1 MPTTRRSPTN
11 ILVLNSGSSSL
22 KFTMFAMTNERV
34 LARGIV
40 ERIGLNEPFLKYE
53 RHDGVSSKT
62 QAPVSNHEEALE
74 LVCDKLVD
82 PDIGVMKA
90 LTEVE
95 AVGHRVVHGG
105 ENFHDSVIVTSEVKN
120 NIRECSALA
129 PLHNPPNL
137 GGIEACEQVFA
148 AIPNVAVFDTAFH
161 HSMPASSYLYAIP
174 YEYYEKYG
182 IRKYGFHGTSHQ
194 FVSYATANLLGRPL
208 GELKLITAHL
218 GNGASITAV
227 ERGNVLDTSMG
238 MTPLN
243 GLVMGTRCGDIDP
256 AVVLYLARRGMTPD
270 AIDRLLNKCSGL
282 LGVSGI
288 GSGDMRDNVAAAE
301 AGNMQAQRAI
311 RMFVQ
316 RLVNYIGSYF
326 TLLAGAD
333 AVVFTGGIGEN
344 SALIREQVVRKLA
357 CLGCHLDVAKNKA
370 TTGCP
375 AVISTPDSTLQAI
388 VMPTNEELM
397 IARETVRLLTV
408 PSKAIPAVD
417 AAPVTTEDKSLR
429 KASHDIA

>member
-1 MPTTRRSPTN
+1 MSASVTLHGPIN
-11 ILVLNSGSSSL
+11 VLVVNAGSSSL
-22 KFTMFAMTNERV
+22 KFTMFAMDTEKI
-34 LARGIV
+34 LAKGIV
-40 ERIGLNEPFLKYE
+40 ERIGQNEPFLKYE
-53 RHDGVSSKT
+53 RFDGSSFKEQAFVST
-62 QAPVSNHEEALE
+62 HAEALK
-74 LVCDKLVD
+74 LVCAKLVEAD
-82 PDIGVMKA
+82 VGVLKS
-90 LTEVE
+90 LNDVE
-95 AVGHRVVHGG
+95 AIGHRVVHGG
-105 ENFHDSVIVTSEVKN
+105 ENFHDSVIVTNEVKN
-120 NIRECSALA
+120 NIHECSALA

-137 GGIEACEQVFA
+137 GGIEACESVFA
-148 AIPNVAVFDTAFH
+148 GIPNVAVFDTAFH

-182 IRKYGFHGTSHQ
+182 IRKYGFHGTSHK
-194 FVSYATANLLGRPL
+194 FVSYATASLLNEPL

-270 AIDRLLNKCSGL
+270 AIDKLLNKCSGL

-288 GSGDMRDNVAAAE
+288 GSGDMRDNIAAAE
-301 AGNMQAQRAI
+301 SGNLQAQRGI

-316 RLVNYIGSYF
+316 RLVSYIGSYF
-326 TLLAGAD
+326 TLLNGAD

-344 SALIREQVVRKLA
+344 SAYVREQTVRKLEA
-357 CLGCHLDVAKNKA
+357 LGCYLDPEKNNQA
-370 TTGCP
+370 IGRP
-375 AVISTPDSTLQAI
+375 AIISTPDSKLKAI

-397 IARETVRLLTV
+397 IARETVRLLSV
-408 PSKAIPAVD
+408 PIKSILPCPALP
-417 AAPVTTEDKSLR
+417 A
-429 KASHDIA
+429 

>member
-1 MPTTRRSPTN
+1 MTKPAPYRSPVN
-11 ILVLNSGSSSL
+11 ILVINAGSSSL
-22 KFTMFAMTNERV
+22 KFTMYAMDTEKF
-34 LARGIV
+34 LARGII

-53 RHDGVSSKT
+53 RFDGKSFKEQALVSSH
-62 QAPVSNHEEALE
+62 AEALE
-74 LVCDKLVD
+74 LVCAKLVD
-82 PDIGVMKA
+82 PETGVLNSLMD
-90 LTEVE
+90 VE
-95 AVGHRVVHGG
+95 AIGHRVVHGG
-105 ENFHDSVIVTSEVKN
+105 ENFHDSVIVTREVKT
-120 NIRECSALA
+120 NIRECASLA

-137 GGIEACEQVFA
+137 GGIEACEQVFEDV
-148 AIPNVAVFDTAFH
+148 PNVAVFDTAFH

-182 IRKYGFHGTSHQ
+182 IRKYGFHGTSHK
-194 FVSYATANLLGRPL
+194 FVSYATADYLGIPL
-208 GELKLITAHL
+208 GELNLITCHL

-270 AIDRLLNKCSGL
+270 DIDRLLNKCSGL

-288 GSGDMRDNVAAAE
+288 GSGDMRDNIAAAE

-311 RMFVQ
+311 RMFVH
-316 RLVNYIGSYF
+316 RLVTYIGSYY
-326 TLLAGAD
+326 TILGGAD

-344 SALIREQVVRKLA
+344 SAYIREHVIQKLE
-357 CLGCHLDVAKNKA
+357 CLGCHLDVAKNQA
-370 TTGCP
+370 TLSRP
-375 AVISTPDSTLQAI
+375 AVISTPESKLKAI

-397 IARETVRLLTV
+397 IARETARLLTV
-408 PSKAIPAVD
+408 PSKAVPTPASCD
-417 AAPVTTEDKSLR
+417 PSCECKQ
-429 KASHDIA
+429 

>member
-1 MPTTRRSPTN
+1 MSASKTVHGPIN
-11 ILVLNSGSSSL
+11 VLVLNAGSSSL
-22 KFTMFAMTNERV
+22 KFTMFAMDKETV

-53 RHDGVSSKT
+53 RFDGSSFKE
-62 QAPVSNHEEALE
+62 QALVSNHAEALQ
-74 LVCDKLVD
+74 LVCAKLVE
-82 PDIGVMKA
+82 PDIGV
-90 LTEVE
+90 LNSLLDVE
-95 AVGHRVVHGG
+95 AIGHRVVHGG
-105 ENFHDSVIVTSEVKN
+105 ENFHDSVIVTNEVKN
-120 NIRECSALA
+120 NIRECAALA

-137 GGIEACEQVFA
+137 GGIEACELVFDK
-148 AIPNVAVFDTAFH
+148 IPNVAVFDTAFH

-182 IRKYGFHGTSHQ
+182 IRKYGFHGTSHK
-194 FVSYATANLLGRPL
+194 FVSYATADLLNVPL

-270 AIDRLLNKCSGL
+270 AIDKLLNKCSGL

-288 GSGDMRDNVAAAE
+288 GSGDMRDNITAAE
-301 AGNMQAQRAI
+301 AGNLQAQRGI

-316 RLVNYIGSYF
+316 RLVSYVGSYF
-326 TLLAGAD
+326 TLLNGAD

-344 SALIREQVVRKLA
+344 SAYIREQTIRKLEA
-357 CLGCHLDVAKNKA
+357 LGCYLDPEKNKLA
-370 TTGCP
+370 IGRP
-375 AVISTPDSTLQAI
+375 AIISTPESKLKAI

-397 IARETVRLLTV
+397 IARETTRLLSV
-408 PSKAIPAVD
+408 PV
-417 AAPVTTEDKSLR
+417 KSVPTCI
-429 KASHDIA
+429 KS

>member
-1 MPTTRRSPTN
+1 MSEKCNAGQGPAKV
-11 ILVLNSGSSSL
+11 LVLNAGSSSL
-22 KFTMFAMTNERV
+22 KFTLYAMDKERF
-34 LARGIV
+34 LARGII

-53 RHDGVSSKT
+53 RHDHKNFKEV
-62 QAPVSNHEEALE
+62 ALVSNHDEALR
-74 LVCDKLVD
+74 LVCAKLVE
-82 PDIGVMKA
+82 PEYGV
-90 LTEVE
+90 LGSLDEVD
-95 AVGHRVVHGG
+95 AIGHRVVHGG
-105 ENFHDSVIVTSEVKN
+105 ENFHDSVIVTGEVKN
-120 NIRECSALA
+120 HIRECFTLA

-137 GGIEACEQVFA
+137 GGIEACERVFKET
-148 AIPNVAVFDTAFH
+148 PNIAVFDTAFH

-174 YEYYEKYG
+174 YDYYEKYG
-182 IRKYGFHGTSHQ
+182 IRKYGFHGTSHK
-194 FVSYATANLLGRPL
+194 FVSTATASLLGKPL
-208 GELKLITAHL
+208 GELNLITAHL

-270 AIDRLLNKCSGL
+270 DIDKLLNKSSGL

-301 AGNMQAQRAI
+301 GGNMQAQRAL
-311 RMFVQ
+311 RMFVH
-316 RLVNYIGSYF
+316 RLVSYIGSYF
-326 TLLAGAD
+326 TILDGAD

-344 SALIREQVVRKLA
+344 SVYIRERVIRRLD
-357 CLGCHLDVAKNKA
+357 CLGCYLDEEANRKA
-370 TTGCP
+370 MGR
-375 AVISTPDSTLQAI
+375 AAIVSTPESKLKAI

-408 PSKAIPAVD
+408 PARGLPANHNHVPAAKA
-417 AAPVTTEDKSLR
+417 
-429 KASHDIA
+429 

>member
-1 MPTTRRSPTN
+1 MVASSILSGPVN
-11 ILVLNSGSSSL
+11 VLVLNAGSSSL
-22 KFTMFAMTNERV
+22 KFTMYAMDNEKI
-34 LARGIV
+34 LAKGIV

-53 RHDGVSSKT
+53 RFDGSSFKEQALVST
-62 QAPVSNHEEALE
+62 HAEALK
-74 LVCDKLVD
+74 LVCAKLVERD
-82 PDIGVMKA
+82 VGVLNSLKD
-90 LTEVE
+90 VE
-95 AVGHRVVHGG
+95 AIGHRVVHGG
-105 ENFHDSVIVTSEVKN
+105 ENFHDSVIVTNEVKN
-120 NIRECSALA
+120 NIHECAALA

-137 GGIEACEQVFA
+137 GGIEACQLVFDG
-148 AIPNVAVFDTAFH
+148 IPNVAVFDTAFH

-174 YEYYEKYG
+174 YDYYEKFG
-182 IRKYGFHGTSHQ
+182 IRKYGFHGTSHK
-194 FVSYATANLLGRPL
+194 FVSYATAELLKAPL

-270 AIDRLLNKCSGL
+270 AIDKLLNKCSGL

-288 GSGDMRDNVAAAE
+288 GSGDMRDNIAAAE
-301 AGNMQAQRAI
+301 AGNLQAQRGI

-316 RLVNYIGSYF
+316 RLVSYVGSYF
-326 TLLAGAD
+326 TLLNGAD

-344 SALIREQVVRKLA
+344 SSYIREQTVRKLES
-357 CLGCHLDVAKNKA
+357 LGCYLDPQKNNQA
-370 TTGCP
+370 IGRP
-375 AVISTPDSTLQAI
+375 AIISTPESKLKAI

-397 IARETVRLLTV
+397 IARETVRLLSIPV
-408 PSKAIPAVD
+408 KAIIPCPAC
-417 AAPVTTEDKSLR
+417 
-429 KASHDIA
+429 IAN